1 MVPHAS
7 GRNLARITCASL
19 SFSRGPR
26 WRPAFSSRAGQ
37 VAGHV
42 PASILHARA
51 RHLSHGTGSNDG
63 RAARSSG
70 QGGGWGG
77 QHQHRR
83 QATAAVFAVSAVGVV
98 WLTYEDRR
106 GGLSGGPFEP
116 LTLHVAAV
124 SLSLTTTMRHSR
136 GSLLFCTL
144 LLDIQNLF

>member
-1 MVPHAS
+1 MLPHACAS

-19 SFSRGPR
+19 SVSRGPR
-26 WRPAFSSRAGQ
+26 WRPAFSRAGQ

-51 RHLSHGTGSNDG
+51 RHFGHGTGSNDG
-63 RAARSSG
+63 GAARSSG
-70 QGGGWGG
+70 QGWGWGG
-77 QHQHRR
+77 QHQHWR

-124 SLSLTTTMRHSR
+124 SLSLTTTTLRHS
-136 GSLLFCTL
+136 GASLLSCTL
-144 LLDIQNLF
+144 L